1 MNKNI
6 YASVVAISSAVIL
19 ATGSFFLTRA
29 LTISSPV
36 QQNTGEF
43 VHSTDSSKSSSSSET
58 KHLRERAIAVLSKLQ
73 DSLDANPQ
81 NKVLTLQLANLY
93 YDVQMYPNAQQLY
106 KKYLDAFNP
115 KDTSV
120 MIDYGYALF
129 KSGNQTGGIE
139 ATKKVLLLN
148 SKHPIA
154 IFNIAVMYYEQNNVE
169 ETVRWLKKCVEV
181 APTSDVGKKSKEFLE
196 TLSKTL
202 S

>member
-1 MNKNI
+1 MTKNI
-6 YASVVAISSAVIL
+6 SASIIALSSAVIL

-29 LTISSPV
+29 LTITSPV

-43 VHSTDSSKSSSSSET
+43 VHSTDSSKSSSSDT

-106 KKYLDAFNP
+106 KKYLDVFNQ

-129 KSGNQTGGIE
+129 KSGDQSGGIA
-139 ATKKVLLLN
+139 ATKKVLTLN
-148 SKHPIA
+148 PKHPIA